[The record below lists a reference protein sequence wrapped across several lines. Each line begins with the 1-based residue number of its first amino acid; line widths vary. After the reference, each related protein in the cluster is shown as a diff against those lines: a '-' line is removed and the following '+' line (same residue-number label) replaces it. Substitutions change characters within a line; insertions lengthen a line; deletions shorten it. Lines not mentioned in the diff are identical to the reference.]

1 MLVVIAILVG
11 CDQSFQRGT
20 VGVTT
25 YPYGPTSCAI
35 HGLSRLSYGT
45 GSTIYEEVVCVEFK
59 DMDGQT
65 TRADGLISV
74 EFGVPDRRTEKLYD
88 LNDRAIN
95 RECWNKTIRMY
106 EFKHVLVP
114 QLATAPEDG
123 IPVRITWTPIDGKA
137 ITSEAVLKAPVR

>member
-1 MLVVIAILVG
+1 MLVIITILMG

-25 YPYGPTSCAI
+25 YPYGPVSCAI
-35 HGLSRLSYGT
+35 HGLSRLECKT
-45 GSTIYEEVVCVEFK
+45 GSTIDAAVVCVEFK

-74 EFGVPDRRTEKLYD
+74 EFGVPDRRTEKFYD

-106 EFKHVLVP
+106 EFKHALVP
-114 QLATAPEDG
+114 PLATAPEDE
-123 IPVRITWTPIDGKA
+123 ICVRITWTPIDGKA
-137 ITSEAVLKAPVR
+137 ITSEWVLKAPVR